1 MKRIALAAS
10 LMAAFGFHVID
21 ATAQTLAGHRG
32 QEGTE
37 SPDTLELNSS
47 TVSAWRSEVSVT
59 PAQTLDGEALHRLSG
74 MSVSDAIRYFSGMQV
89 KDYGGI
95 GGLKTINVRS
105 LGSQHVGVFYD
116 GVQIGN
122 AQNGTVDLGRFSLEN
137 MEAIS
142 LYNGQKTTF
151 LQSATDYAS
160 ANTVYLVSRVPR
172 FESGRRHNLKATLST
187 GSFKT
192 VNPSLLWEFRLT
204 PKISASLDASWL
216 YTSGEYRFTYAKKD
230 GYDTT
235 AIRHNG
241 DVKAL
246 RTEIGIFGNMA
257 GGSWKVK
264 AYLYDSERGYPG
276 AFVRETPGFFR
287 NEDRQWDRNIFVQGS
302 VDRRWG
308 IYRLA
313 AKARYADDFLRYV
326 SDPRKDVST
335 MYVDNRY
342 HQKET
347 YLSLAN
353 GFSIFPWWNANIAV
367 DWKFNDLDSDLQ
379 GFSFPQRS
387 SLLSAVAST
396 WNWKFL
402 KAQASLL
409 HTWINDR
416 TTDGD
421 VSNRSRFS
429 PAASISARPIKG
441 EDFLIRAFYKRSF
454 RMPTLNDLY
463 YVQVG
468 NRDLD
473 PETTDQYDLGVTWQ
487 KRWSQGFWRSIEAN
501 AETYFNQ
508 VWNKIVAVPAR
519 NQFQWTMM
527 NLGYVEILGSE
538 LSATAEA
545 AIGSIRKDELT
556 ADVRLAYTYQR
567 ARDLTDPGSEWY
579 GGQIAYIP
587 RHSMSAVAGLS
598 WGGYSLNYSFLY
610 TGERYE
616 SSANIPENHQQPWYT
631 SDISLSGSWP
641 VKGHELMA
649 RLELNN
655 IFNQQYEIVNCYPMP
670 GTNFRIVL
678 SFAL

>member
-1 MKRIALAAS
+1 
-10 LMAAFGFHVID
+10 MAAFGFSAMD
-21 ATAQTLAGHRG
+21 ATASTLAER
-32 QEGTE
+32 TIRE
-37 SPDTLELNSS
+37 SIETPDTLELNSS
-47 TVSAWRSEVSVT
+47 VVSAWRSQGSVT
-59 PAQTLDGEALHRLSG
+59 PAQTLDGEALRRLSG
-74 MSVSDAIRYFSGMQV
+74 MSVTDAIRYFSGMQV
-89 KDYGGI
+89 KDYGGV
-95 GGLKTINVRS
+95 GGLKTVNVRS

-142 LYNGQKTTF
+142 LYNGQKTSF
-151 LQSATDYAS
+151 LQSATDFAS
-160 ANTVYLVSRVPR
+160 ANTVYLQSRVPH
-172 FESGRRHNLKATLST
+172 FQEGRKHNLKASLST

-192 VNPSLLWEFRLT
+192 VNPSLLWEFSLS

-216 YTSGEYRFTYAKKD
+216 YTSGEYRFSYAKKD

-235 AIRHNG
+235 AVRQNG

-246 RTEIGIFGNMA
+246 RTEFGIFGDMD

-264 AYLYDSERGYPG
+264 AYLYDSQRGYPG
-276 AFVRETPGFFR
+276 AFVRETPGYFR

-353 GFSIFPWWNANIAV
+353 GFSIFPWWYADIAV

-379 GFSFPQRS
+379 GFAFPQRS

-396 WNWKFL
+396 WTWEIV
-402 KAQASLL
+402 KAQLSLL
-409 HTWINDR
+409 HTWLHDV
-416 TTDGD
+416 TSDGAVAD
-421 VSNRSRFS
+421 RSRFS
-429 PAASISARPIKG
+429 PAASVSVKPIRG
-441 EDFLIRAFYKRSF
+441 EDFHLRAFYKRSF

-463 YVQVG
+463 YVQIG
-468 NRDLD
+468 NRELE

-487 KRWSQGFWRSIEAN
+487 KRWSKGFLRSVETN
-501 AETYFNQ
+501 AEGYFNQ

-527 NLGYVEILGSE
+527 NLGYVEVLGSE
-538 LSATAEA
+538 LSATAKA
-545 AIGSIRKDELT
+545 AIFRAGKDDLM

-567 ARDLTDPGSEWY
+567 AKDLTDPQSEWY
-579 GGQIAYIP
+579 GGQIPYIP
-587 RHSMSAVAGLS
+587 RHSLSAVAGLS
-598 WGGYSLNYSFLY
+598 WGSYSLNYSFLY

-631 SDISLSGSWP
+631 SDISFSGAWP
-641 VKGHELMA
+641 VKDHELLA
-649 RLELNN
+649 RFELNN

-678 SFAL
+678 SFVL